1 MIKVYILIILLI
13 INTLYYKSYYSFLPT
28 IPIYPDNKK
37 EIKLVKKY
45 IKNRTQDDI
54 DFFYKTKTILEQA
67 KSNMRNLLLTSK
79 GERVMQ
85 PEFGSTLTDVLF
97 NQGED
102 VENQIDE
109 AIREAVSN
117 WLPYIIINEINM
129 FQQGNQVDVSIDFS
143 VTLEPD

>member
-1 MIKVYILIILLI
+1 MASVR
-13 INTLYYKSYYSFLPT
+13 
-28 IPIYPDNKK
+28 
-37 EIKLVKKY
+37 EID
-45 IKNRTQDDI
+45 KNDDI
-54 DFFYKTKTILEQA
+54 YVGVRFPLDHSQEGFFYKTKTILEQA

-102 VENQIDE
+102 VENQIDA

-143 VTLEPD
+143 VTLEPDSFDTLTFNFNIGE

>member
-1 MIKVYILIILLI
+1 MASVREKDRNEDVFIGVRFPLDH
-13 INTLYYKSYYSFLPT
+13 SQ
-28 IPIYPDNKK
+28 
-37 EIKLVKKY
+37 EG
-45 IKNRTQDDI
+45 
-54 DFFYKTKTILEQA
+54 FFYKPKTILDHA

-143 VTLEPD
+143 VTLEPDSFDTLTFNFNIGE

>member
-1 MIKVYILIILLI
+1 MASVR
-13 INTLYYKSYYSFLPT
+13 
-28 IPIYPDNKK
+28 
-37 EIKLVKKY
+37 EID
-45 IKNRTQDDI
+45 KNDDI
-54 DFFYKTKTILEQA
+54 YVGVRFPLDHSQEGFFYKTKTILEQA

-143 VTLEPD
+143 VSLEPNSFDTITFNFNIGE

>member
-1 MIKVYILIILLI
+1 MASVR
-13 INTLYYKSYYSFLPT
+13 
-28 IPIYPDNKK
+28 
-37 EIKLVKKY
+37 EID
-45 IKNRTQDDI
+45 KNDDI
-54 DFFYKTKTILEQA
+54 YVGVRFPLDHSQEGFFYKTKTIHEQA

-143 VTLEPD
+143 VTLEPDSFDTLTFNFNIGE

>member
-1 MIKVYILIILLI
+1 MASVR
-13 INTLYYKSYYSFLPT
+13 
-28 IPIYPDNKK
+28 
-37 EIKLVKKY
+37 EID
-45 IKNRTQDDI
+45 KNDDI
-54 DFFYKTKTILEQA
+54 YVGVRFPLDHSQEGFFYKTKTILEQA

-117 WLPYIIINEINM
+117 SLPYIIINEINM
-129 FQQGNQVDVSIDFS
+129 FQEGNQVDVSIDFS
-143 VTLEPD
+143 VTLEPDSFDTLTFNFNIGE

>member
-1 MIKVYILIILLI
+1 MASVR
-13 INTLYYKSYYSFLPT
+13 
-28 IPIYPDNKK
+28 
-37 EIKLVKKY
+37 EID
-45 IKNRTQDDI
+45 KNDDI
-54 DFFYKTKTILEQA
+54 YVGVRFPLDHSQEWFFYKTKTILEQA
-67 KSNMRNLLLTSK
+67 KSNMRNLLITSK

-143 VTLEPD
+143 VTLEPDSFDTLTFNFNIGE

>member
-1 MIKVYILIILLI
+1 MASVR
-13 INTLYYKSYYSFLPT
+13 
-28 IPIYPDNKK
+28 
-37 EIKLVKKY
+37 EID
-45 IKNRTQDDI
+45 KNDDI
-54 DFFYKTKTILEQA
+54 YVGVRFPLDHSQEGFFYKTKTILEQA

-117 WLPYIIINEINM
+117 WLPYVIINEISM

-143 VTLEPD
+143 VTLEPDSFDTLTFNFNIGE

>member
-1 MIKVYILIILLI
+1 MASVR
-13 INTLYYKSYYSFLPT
+13 
-28 IPIYPDNKK
+28 
-37 EIKLVKKY
+37 EIDRNEDVFVGVRFPLDHS
-45 IKNRTQDDI
+45 QEG
-54 DFFYKTKTILEQA
+54 FFYKTKTILEQA

-102 VENQIDE
+102 VENEIDE

-117 WLPYIIINEINM
+117 WLPYVIINEINM
-129 FQQGNQVDVSIDFS
+129 FQEGNQVDVSIDFS
-143 VTLEPD
+143 VTLEPDSFDTLTFNFNIGE

>member
-1 MIKVYILIILLI
+1 MASVR
-13 INTLYYKSYYSFLPT
+13 
-28 IPIYPDNKK
+28 
-37 EIKLVKKY
+37 EID
-45 IKNRTQDDI
+45 KNDDI
-54 DFFYKTKTILEQA
+54 YVGVRFPLDHSQEGFFYKTKTILEQA

-102 VENQIDE
+102 VETEIDE

-117 WLPYIIINEINM
+117 WLPYVIINEINM
-129 FQQGNQVDVSIDFS
+129 FQEGNQVDVSIDFS
-143 VTLEPD
+143 VTLEPDSFDTLTFNFNIGE

>member
-1 MIKVYILIILLI
+1 MASVREID
-13 INTLYYKSYYSFLPT
+13 IN
-28 IPIYPDNKK
+28 
-37 EIKLVKKY
+37 
-45 IKNRTQDDI
+45 DDI
-54 DFFYKTKTILEQA
+54 YVGVRFPLDHSQEGFFYKTKTILEQA

-143 VTLEPD
+143 VSLEPNSFDTITFNFNIGE

>member
-1 MIKVYILIILLI
+1 
-13 INTLYYKSYYSFLPT
+13 
-28 IPIYPDNKK
+28 
-37 EIKLVKKY
+37 
-45 IKNRTQDDI
+45 
-54 DFFYKTKTILEQA
+54 
-67 KSNMRNLLLTSK
+67 MRNLLLTSK

-129 FQQGNQVDVSIDFS
+129 FQEGNQVDVSIDFS
-143 VTLEPD
+143 VTLEPDSFDTLTFNFNIGE

>member
-1 MIKVYILIILLI
+1 MASVR
-13 INTLYYKSYYSFLPT
+13 
-28 IPIYPDNKK
+28 
-37 EIKLVKKY
+37 EID
-45 IKNRTQDDI
+45 KNDDI
-54 DFFYKTKTILEQA
+54 YVGVRFPLDHSQEGFFYKTKTILEQA

-102 VENQIDE
+102 VENQIAE

-117 WLPYIIINEINM
+117 WLPYVIINEISM

-143 VTLEPD
+143 VSLEPNSFDTITFNFNIGE

>member
-1 MIKVYILIILLI
+1 MASVR
-13 INTLYYKSYYSFLPT
+13 
-28 IPIYPDNKK
+28 
-37 EIKLVKKY
+37 EID
-45 IKNRTQDDI
+45 KNDDI
-54 DFFYKTKTILEQA
+54 YVGVRFPLDHSQEGFFYKTKTILEQA

-97 NQGED
+97 NQGVD

-143 VTLEPD
+143 VTLEPDSFDTLTFNFNIGE

>member
-1 MIKVYILIILLI
+1 MASVR
-13 INTLYYKSYYSFLPT
+13 
-28 IPIYPDNKK
+28 
-37 EIKLVKKY
+37 EID
-45 IKNRTQDDI
+45 KNDDI
-54 DFFYKTKTILEQA
+54 YVGVRFPLDHSQEGFFYKTKTILEQA
-67 KSNMRNLLLTSK
+67 KANMRNLLLTSK

-102 VENQIDE
+102 VENEIDE

-129 FQQGNQVDVSIDFS
+129 FQENNQVDVSIDFS
-143 VTLEPD
+143 VTLEPDSFDTLTFNFNIGE